1 MAIAD
6 TQLIFRI
13 DHIDGCLNRVG
24 KIRLLDDTITAE
36 HLDGDLLQ
44 LIGRH
49 HALTP
54 GILSDHH
61 GAENRL
67 QHTEILLDLL
77 VSHHGDHTDQLLEVV
92 AFLDGLTQGFG
103 GVDIMAAV
111 QNDGRRG
118 TNLLDAARNLHRA
131 QCFGHQI
138 AIQWAVDR
146 NHHFGGGERGER
158 VMRLMLAELGNRHA
172 LIRAIGRGESGHLA
186 ADRGHAIGHG
196 HLVTVTHHS
205 GMVAFGGLLKN
216 RHDRFL
222 VRLTPDDGGAVRLDD
237 AGLLACDLLDGVPQP
252 LHVVHVDRADD
263 RGIRVQHIGGV
274 PQAAHADLDNG
285 HVHGSVGEFP
295 DGHGGEHF
303 EEAHLRLALF
313 LHFGVHQ
320 GHEVLGLVP
329 YVDEIVIG
337 KLLAV
342 DGDTLV
348 DLLQMR
354 RGVQAGTHAVRTA
367 DGFGHARGGALAV
380 GAGHMDHTERL
391 LRVAQNIEHQ
401 IHPVK
406 IQIGGVVLRR
416 TAHDIQFDVPHALV
430 VPIRMLE

>member
-1 MAIAD
+1 
-6 TQLIFRI
+6 
-13 DHIDGCLNRVG
+13 
-24 KIRLLDDTITAE
+24 
-36 HLDGDLLQ
+36 
-44 LIGRH
+44 
-49 HALTP
+49 
-54 GILSDHH
+54 
-61 GAENRL
+61 
-67 QHTEILLDLL
+67 
-77 VSHHGDHTDQLLEVV
+77 
-92 AFLDGLTQGFG
+92 
-103 GVDIMAAV
+103 MAAV

-118 TNLLDAARNLHRA
+118 TNLLDATRNLHRA

-138 AIQWAVDR
+138 AVQWPVDR

-158 VMRLMLAELGNRHA
+158 VVRLMLAELGNRHA
-172 LIRAIGRGESGHLA
+172 LVRAIGRGESGHLA

-196 HLVTVTHHS
+196 HLVTITHQH
-205 GMVAFGGLLKN
+205 GMVAFGGLFKN
-216 RHDRFL
+216 RHNRFL
-222 VRLTPDDGGAVRLDD
+222 MRLRTDNGGAIRLDD
-237 AGLLACDLLDGVPQP
+237 ASLLACDLLDGVSQP
-252 LHVVHVDRADD
+252 LHVIHVDRADD

-274 PQAAHADLDNG
+274 PQAAHAHLDDG
-285 HVHGSVGEFP
+285 HIHGSVGEFP

-342 DGDTLV
+342 DSDTLV

-380 GAGHMDHTERL
+380 GAGHMNHTERL

-416 TAHDIQFDVPHALV
+416 TAHDIQFDVPHVLV